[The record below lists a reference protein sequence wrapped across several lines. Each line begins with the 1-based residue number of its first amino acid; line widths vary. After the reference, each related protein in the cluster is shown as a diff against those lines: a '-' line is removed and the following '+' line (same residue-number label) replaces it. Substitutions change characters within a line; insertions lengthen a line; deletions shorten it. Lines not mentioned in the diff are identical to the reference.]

1 MTKEYLLNASK
12 KEFEDKEE
20 NALLWKCKR
29 IYTSSGYAYL
39 VKQTSKKIS
48 CAIHFA
54 RNFDTS
60 EEIGKYENI
69 EVVLNTFEEIPFDDA
84 VIEYKGFVVAM
95 LSQRNYNAEMKM
107 FHYNGVGS
115 FESISKMFFVTS
127 EDEISENLGVNS
139 MQIFCE
145 LKKDYPIVPSY
156 FKADSVKKFIMCD
169 VEESNE
175 GLNTAIFKNAAG
187 ELVSRKSDNVKLTFV
202 NFTRDEAMAEMARIQ
217 EESLKP
223 STSFGILTPPKL
235 ENKYMYQLAFSWKS
249 NTYIATFTAF
259 YFLRSAAKVSQPAI
273 QKIVYE
279 QLQAI

>member
-12 KEFEDKEE
+12 REFEDKKE
-20 NALLWKCKR
+20 NAVLWKCKR

-95 LSQRNYNAEMKM
+95 LSQRNYNEEMRM

-139 MQIFCE
+139 MQIFCS

-175 GLNTAIFKNAAG
+175 GLNSTIFKNEEG
-187 ELVSRKSDNVKLTFV
+187 NFVSRKSDSVKLTFV
-202 NFTRDEAMAEMARIQ
+202 NFTRDEAMAELHRIQ
-217 EESLKP
+217 EESLNP
-223 STSFGILTPPKL
+223 ETTFGILTPPKL

-249 NTYIATFTAF
+249 NTYIATFLAF
-259 YFLRSAAKVSQPAI
+259 YFLRSDTKVEQPVI
-273 QKIVYE
+273 QKVVYE
-279 QLQAI
+279 QLEAI